1 MGLVASNSLILFIQ
15 QKYCEQAIMDKQQK
29 EEIRKKI
36 ENEITV
42 TKQDVSSLKELTK
55 PIAPDNAVGRLSRM
69 DAINN
74 RSINQANL
82 TSARQKLNMLNKALT
97 RIDSDPD
104 FGICVECGSP
114 IPLGRI
120 MIMPEANLCVPCAS

>member
-1 MGLVASNSLILFIQ
+1 
-15 QKYCEQAIMDKQQK
+15 MDKQRK

-36 ENEITV
+36 EEELAV
-42 TKQDVSSLKELTK
+42 TKQNISSLEELTR

-74 RSINQANL
+74 RSINQSHL
-82 TSARQKLNMLNKALT
+82 TSARQRLNMLNKALT

-104 FGICVECGSP
+104 FGICVECGFP